1 MAGLFRGS
9 LRRQQRSD
17 PMACG
22 GRLGSRPLRRSGL
35 SLSVLL
41 AVLLFTAT
49 WLAAPG
55 AQQRAPVPAAQ
66 RPSRWSF
73 QPLGPEGAAL
83 EQLCH
88 LDRRRWIAR
97 SASGELFL
105 WEPPTG
111 DGRRDSSGA
120 TTGRHGIPE
129 SGQATGVSGRLA
141 AWERLALPAGER
153 AVLVGVPYRPGQGLV
168 LLDAGGGLW
177 IRAFDSARAETI
189 AAPAISSSAGDSLAG
204 SGRPADR
211 DAARAADWR
220 RIGALPPAQ
229 ALRAIDLLPAPG
241 SSPSAPRVLVATR
254 EGIFHRC
261 GATATRSWAARFPPA
276 GDSLAAAARRPTLRN
291 VHALPGHE
299 RWLLALSEWEG
310 LFISRD
316 GGRSFLPASAELPKQ
331 VRAVLPPLVPGGVA
345 YAVAGQELYR
355 GRAGGT
361 RWELVGRAQ
370 LATAERSSPILALHG
385 DASAATGRLWAITA
399 EGALWRSD
407 DGGVRWLC
415 RLPAPPAPVF
425 DLESAGDELRLAT
438 GRGCYAATAEG
449 HHWTW
454 RNRGLRRI
462 SVRAIGT
469 VSAPLS
475 GPGLGAN
482 GAAAEVASA
491 SVTGSD
497 GPALAGMPRAR
508 GNAAIARAPRTRDV
522 DGNPT
527 SPGSAERQD
536 GHALDHPGGLWLR
549 TDLGAY
555 WSEDGGRSWQPRP
568 AAWADSL
575 VRRREARITALA
587 ESLTLPARVRLLD
600 ASRGGVAAWLATD
613 DGLWRRAPTALR
625 AVAFRGERLL
635 AVAASRSGP
644 EWLFVRTGGGLFASH
659 DQGDTWQVLPVPHGV
674 EVTHLAV
681 DESTHRLLLG
691 TLAHG
696 LFATEIPDPR
706 PVLVE
711 PLPIQISP
719 NPFGETVM
727 LRCPLPPTLRLAAAG
742 EPHSATPNAEASLDP
757 SQAELRIFSVHGQ
770 LVRRISGATLVGAGA
785 SETGLVWRW
794 DGLNER
800 GQPVSSGMYLVTA
813 ALGEQHYRGKVI
825 KLR

>member
-129 SGQATGVSGRLA
+129 SGQATGV
-141 AWERLALPAGER
+141 
-153 AVLVGVPYRPGQGLV
+153 YRPGQGLV

-291 VHALPGHE
+291 VHALPG
-299 RWLLALSEWEG
+299 
-310 LFISRD
+310 D
-316 GGRSFLPASAELPKQ
+316 
-331 VRAVLPPLVPGGVA
+331 
-345 YAVAGQELYR
+345 
-355 GRAGGT
+355 T
-361 RWELVGRAQ
+361 
-370 LATAERSSPILALHG
+370 
-385 DASAATGRLWAITA
+385 
-399 EGALWRSD
+399 
-407 DGGVRWLC
+407 
-415 RLPAPPAPVF
+415 
-425 DLESAGDELRLAT
+425 SAGCLR
-438 GRGCYAATAEG
+438 
-449 HHWTW
+449 
-454 RNRGLRRI
+454 
-462 SVRAIGT
+462 
-469 VSAPLS
+469 
-475 GPGLGAN
+475 
-482 GAAAEVASA
+482 
-491 SVTGSD
+491 
-497 GPALAGMPRAR
+497 
-508 GNAAIARAPRTRDV
+508 
-522 DGNPT
+522 
-527 SPGSAERQD
+527 
-536 GHALDHPGGLWLR
+536 
-549 TDLGAY
+549 
-555 WSEDGGRSWQPRP
+555 
-568 AAWADSL
+568 
-575 VRRREARITALA
+575 
-587 ESLTLPARVRLLD
+587 
-600 ASRGGVAAWLATD
+600 
-613 DGLWRRAPTALR
+613 
-625 AVAFRGERLL
+625 
-635 AVAASRSGP
+635 
-644 EWLFVRTGGGLFASH
+644 
-659 DQGDTWQVLPVPHGV
+659 
-674 EVTHLAV
+674 
-681 DESTHRLLLG
+681 
-691 TLAHG
+691 
-696 LFATEIPDPR
+696 
-706 PVLVE
+706 
-711 PLPIQISP
+711 
-719 NPFGETVM
+719 
-727 LRCPLPPTLRLAAAG
+727 
-742 EPHSATPNAEASLDP
+742 
-757 SQAELRIFSVHGQ
+757 
-770 LVRRISGATLVGAGA
+770 
-785 SETGLVWRW
+785 
-794 DGLNER
+794 
-800 GQPVSSGMYLVTA
+800 
-813 ALGEQHYRGKVI
+813 
-825 KLR
+825 